1 MTRAALLR
9 NPLLAGFF
17 MAVALLGCG
26 GGGGGDAPP
35 VSIEI
40 RGDSILT
47 APGIERSPAS
57 YIKAAR
63 PDWVVDDRSVSGL
76 ALFQATPITPGP
88 SSIVVIE
95 LGAND
100 ALYPR
105 TPEMF
110 EADMRAA
117 IHSVIGAGKRPVL
130 TGLVNMPV
138 GLDFFTAEALAK
150 RDAFNAI
157 TLRLAA
163 EYGLAHAGW
172 GEDYRG
178 EQDVIHDRIHR
189 TQEAS
194 DRLAAL
200 LIQEIERASNP

>member
-1 MTRAALLR
+1 MTLSKLLR

-17 MAVALLGCG
+17 MAVTLLGCG
-26 GGGGGDAPP
+26 GGGDQEPSA
-35 VSIEI
+35 VSVEL
-40 RGDSILT
+40 RGDSIFS

-57 YIKAAR
+57 YMKAAH
-63 PDWVVDDRSVSGL
+63 PGWVVDDRSVSGL
-76 ALFQATPITPGP
+76 ALFQALPFAFGQ

-95 LGAND
+95 MGGND

-105 TPEMF
+105 TAEMF
-110 EADMRAA
+110 EADLRAA
-117 IHSVIGAGKRPVL
+117 IGSVISAGKRPVL
-130 TGLVNMPV
+130 TGIVNMPV
-138 GLDFFTAEALAK
+138 SPDFFTAEALAK

-157 TLRLAA
+157 TLRVAA
-163 EYGLAHAGW
+163 ELGLSHAGW

-178 EQDVIHDRIHR
+178 EIDVIFDRIHR

-200 LIQEIERASNP
+200 LVQAIERGAE